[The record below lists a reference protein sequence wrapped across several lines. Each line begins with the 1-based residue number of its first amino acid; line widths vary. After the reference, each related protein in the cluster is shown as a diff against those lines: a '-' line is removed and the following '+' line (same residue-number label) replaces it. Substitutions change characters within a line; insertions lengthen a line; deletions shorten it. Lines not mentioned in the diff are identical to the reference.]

1 MEENLYTP
9 FNYSYLGGSKISTQF
24 MKWEKPSQVIEAL
37 KKIGVRASYIP
48 NYHKLIIRGQM
59 KEVVLGVFSSI
70 TIYQNNIEILFTE
83 FKKTLRVINEDTGDM
98 LYIYLPKKSQAGYYK
113 DYLWIMIA

>member
-1 MEENLYTP
+1 M
-9 FNYSYLGGSKISTQF
+9 STQF
-24 MKWEKPSQVIEAL
+24 VKWEKPSQAIEAL

-48 NYHKLIIRGQM
+48 GHRKLIIRGRM
-59 KEVVLGVFSSI
+59 EEVVLGVFGGI

-83 FKKTLRVINEDTGDM
+83 FKTTLRVINEDTGDV

-113 DYLWIMIA
+113 DYLWIVVG